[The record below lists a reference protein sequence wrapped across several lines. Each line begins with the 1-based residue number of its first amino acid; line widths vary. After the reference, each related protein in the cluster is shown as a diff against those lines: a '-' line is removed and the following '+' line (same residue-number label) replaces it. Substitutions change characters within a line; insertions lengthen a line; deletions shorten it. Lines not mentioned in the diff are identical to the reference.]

1 MTGDIVH
8 LYNNFVTSVVDECP
22 WKKEHSII
30 AFTSPKLGQINQ
42 ITLIKKITYLDSR
55 SRAAVAVSLGSL
67 VVGYTSAWSS
77 PAIAS
82 LQSDQSTISVTDSQ
96 ASWIGSMMPLAAL
109 LGGLIGGVALEKFGR
124 KTTILSTTLPFILAG
139 VTVTIASSVSMICTG
154 KNQQISHHYSLNLIK
169 T

>member
-1 MTGDIVH
+1 MH
-8 LYNNFVTSVVDECP
+8 LYNNFVTSVVDEYP

-30 AFTSPKLGQINQ
+30 ALTSPKLGQSNNSD
-42 ITLIKKITYLDSR
+42 KKITYLDSR

-109 LGGLIGGVALEKFGR
+109 LGGLTGGVALEKFGR

-169 T
+169 I